1 MEGVGIVMIKF
12 IKIIM
17 ILVILIFMVNNPL
30 IHDYVS
36 SIKNEA
42 KPVSK
47 AQNSLINEIEIQAE
61 KYNIQASDAKIDKVW
76 KAMPGY
82 NGLEVDIAASAEN
95 MKKQSTFD
103 EKKLVYKQIPP
114 KVHLEDLPPSPIYRG
129 HPDKPMVGFI
139 INVAWG
145 NEYLSNM
152 LETLKKHNLH
162 VTFFLEGK
170 WVQKNPDI
178 AQMIVAAGHEI
189 GNHSFSHPDMK
200 VLSSSRTREEMI
212 QTNKVIKA
220 TTGIIPKWFAPP
232 SGSYRDETV
241 SIASELEMGTI
252 MWSVDTID
260 WQKPSVE
267 TLLSRVLGKV
277 HNGALILMHPTD
289 STSKSLEYLINRLKQ
304 KNLQVGTVS
313 EVLDEKRIMKN
324 NSNLGEDNN
333 KSTR

>member
-1 MEGVGIVMIKF
+1 MEGDGIMMNKF
-12 IKIIM
+12 IRIIM
-17 ILVILIFMVNNPL
+17 IVVIAIFMVNNPL

-47 AQNSLINEIEIQAE
+47 VENSLLNEIEIQAE
-61 KYNIQASDAKIDKVW
+61 KFNIQASDAKIDKVW
-76 KAMPGY
+76 KAIPGY
-82 NGLEVDIAASAEN
+82 NGIAVDIPASFQN
-95 MKKQSTFD
+95 MKKQNTFD
-103 EKKLVYKQIPP
+103 EKKLVFKQIEP
-114 KVHLEDLPPSPIYRG
+114 KVHLKDLPPSPIYKG
-129 HPDKPMVGFI
+129 HPEKPMVGFI

-152 LETLKKHNLH
+152 LETLKKHNIH

-170 WVQKNPDI
+170 WVQKNPDL

-189 GNHSFSHPDMK
+189 GNHSFSHPNMK
-200 VLSSSRTREEMI
+200 ILSSSRIREELI

-241 SIASELEMGTI
+241 SIAAELNMGTI

-260 WQKPSVE
+260 WQKPTVE

-289 STSKSLEYLINRLKQ
+289 STSKSLDYLLNSLKQ
-304 KNLQVGTVS
+304 KNLQIGTVS

-324 NSNLGEDNN
+324 NLTLGEDKN
-333 KSTR
+333 KSNR

>member
-1 MEGVGIVMIKF
+1 MVNKFVGYAIIIFFAIV
-12 IKIIM
+12 
-17 ILVILIFMVNNPL
+17 MVNNPL
-30 IHDYVS
+30 INDYVI
-36 SIKNEA
+36 SIKKEA
-42 KPVSK
+42 IPVSK
-47 AQNSLINEIEIQAE
+47 IENSLKNEIEIQAKNYE
-61 KYNIQASDAKIDKVW
+61 TPSSDARIDKVW

-82 NGLEVDIAASAEN
+82 NGLAVDINASFEN
-95 MKKQSTFD
+95 MKKQSIFD
-103 EKKLVYKQIPP
+103 EKKLIFKQIEP
-114 KVHLEDLPPSPIYRG
+114 KVHLKDLPPAPIYRG
-129 HPDKPMVGFI
+129 HQDKPMVGFV

-162 VTFFLEGK
+162 VTFFLEGR
-170 WVQKNPDI
+170 WVQKNPDL

-200 VLSSSRTREEMI
+200 ILSSSRTREELI

-220 TTGIIPKWFAPP
+220 TTGNVPKWFAPP

-241 SIASELEMGTI
+241 GIAAELNMGTI

-260 WQKPSVE
+260 WQKPTVE
-267 TLLSRVLGKV
+267 TLLNRVLGKV

-289 STSKSLEYLINRLKQ
+289 STSKSLDYLINKLKT
-304 KNLQVGTVS
+304 KNLQIGTVS

-324 NSNLGEDNN
+324 ISTLGNANN

>member
-1 MEGVGIVMIKF
+1 MEGVGKMMNKF
-12 IKIIM
+12 IRIIL
-17 ILVILIFMVNNPL
+17 IVAIAIFMVNNPL

-47 AQNSLINEIEIQAE
+47 AENLLINEIESQAKKYKIQA
-61 KYNIQASDAKIDKVW
+61 IDAKIDKVW

-82 NGLEVDIAASAEN
+82 NGLDVDITASFEN
-95 MKKQSTFD
+95 MKKQNTFD
-103 EKKLVYKQIPP
+103 EKKLVFKQIEP
-114 KVHLEDLPPSPIYRG
+114 KVHLKDLPPAPIYRG
-129 HPDKPMVGFI
+129 HPDKPMVGFV

-152 LETLKKHNLH
+152 LETLKKHNIH
-162 VTFFLEGK
+162 VTFFLEGR
-170 WVQKNPDI
+170 WVQKNPDL

-200 VLSSSRTREEMI
+200 ILSSPRTREELI

-220 TTGIIPKWFAPP
+220 TTGIVPKWFAPP

-241 SIASELEMGTI
+241 GIAAELNMGTV

-260 WQKPSVE
+260 WQKPTVE
-267 TLLSRVLGKV
+267 TLLNRVLGKV

-289 STSKSLEYLINRLKQ
+289 STSKSLDYLINKLKT
-304 KNLQVGTVS
+304 KNLQIGTVS
-313 EVLDEKRIMKN
+313 EVLDEKRILKN
-324 NSNLGEDNN
+324 ISILGNAN
-333 KSTR
+333 Y

>member
-1 MEGVGIVMIKF
+1 MEGDGIMMNKF
-12 IKIIM
+12 IRIIM
-17 ILVILIFMVNNPL
+17 IVVIAIFMVNNPL

-47 AQNSLINEIEIQAE
+47 VDNALLNEIETQAE
-61 KYNIQASDAKIDKVW
+61 KYKIPAVDAKIDKVW

-82 NGLEVDIAASAEN
+82 NGLEVDILESFEN
-95 MKKQSTFD
+95 MKKQNIFD
-103 EKKLVYKQIPP
+103 EKKIVYKQVEP
-114 KVHLEDLPPSPIYRG
+114 KVHLQDLPAAPIYKG
-129 HPDKPMVGFI
+129 HPDKPMVSFI

-145 NEYLSNM
+145 NEYLSHM
-152 LETLKKHNLH
+152 LETLKKHNIH

-170 WVQKNPDI
+170 WVQKNPDL
-178 AQMIVAAGHEI
+178 AQIIVAAGHEI

-200 VLSSSRTREEMI
+200 ILSASRTREEMI

-220 TTGIIPKWFAPP
+220 TTGIVPKWFAPP

-241 SIASELEMGTI
+241 SIAAELEMGTI

-260 WQKPSVE
+260 WQKPTVE

-289 STSKSLEYLINRLKQ
+289 STSKSLEYLINKLKQ
-304 KNLQVGTVS
+304 KNLQIGTVS

-333 KSTR
+333 ISNR

>member
-1 MEGVGIVMIKF
+1 MMNKF
-12 IKIIM
+12 IRIIL
-17 ILVILIFMVNNPL
+17 IVAIAIFMVNSPL

-47 AQNSLINEIEIQAE
+47 AENLLINEIEIQAK
-61 KYNIQASDAKIDKVW
+61 KYKIQALDAKIDKVW

-82 NGLEVDIAASAEN
+82 NGLDVDITASLEN
-95 MKKQSTFD
+95 MKKQNTFD
-103 EKKLVYKQIPP
+103 EKKLVFKQIEP
-114 KVHLEDLPPSPIYRG
+114 KVHLKDLPPAPIYRG
-129 HPDKPMVGFI
+129 HPDKPMVGFV

-152 LETLKKHNLH
+152 LETLKKHNIH
-162 VTFFLEGK
+162 VTFFLEGR
-170 WVQKNPDI
+170 WVQKNPDL

-200 VLSSSRTREEMI
+200 ILSSPRTREELI

-241 SIASELEMGTI
+241 GIAAELNMGTI

-260 WQKPSVE
+260 WQKPTVE
-267 TLLSRVLGKV
+267 TLLNRVLGKV

-289 STSKSLEYLINRLKQ
+289 STSKSLDYLINKLKT
-304 KNLQVGTVS
+304 KNLQIGTVS

-324 NSNLGEDNN
+324 ISILGNAN
-333 KSTR
+333 Y

>member
-1 MEGVGIVMIKF
+1 MVNKF
-12 IKIIM
+12 IRIVLIVVIATIM
-17 ILVILIFMVNNPL
+17 FNNPL
-30 IHDYVS
+30 ISDYVL

-47 AQNSLINEIEIQAE
+47 VENTLLNEIEVQAE
-61 KYNIQASDAKIDKVW
+61 KYKIQAFDAKIDRVW
-76 KAMPGY
+76 KAIPGY
-82 NGLEVDIAASAEN
+82 NGLEVDLIESFDN
-95 MKKQSTFD
+95 MKKQNTFD
-103 EKKLVYKQIPP
+103 EKKLVFKQIEP
-114 KVHLEDLPPSPIYRG
+114 KVHLKDLPPAPVYRG
-129 HPDKPMVGFI
+129 HPDKPIVGFI

-152 LETLKKHNLH
+152 LETLKKHNIH

-170 WVQKNPDI
+170 WVQKNPNL

-200 VLSSSRTREEMI
+200 ILSSSRTREELI

-220 TTGIIPKWFAPP
+220 TTGIVPKWFAPP

-241 SIASELEMGTI
+241 SIASELNMGTI

-260 WQKPSVE
+260 WQKPTVD

-289 STSKSLEYLINRLKQ
+289 STSKSLEYLINKLKQ
-304 KNLQVGTVS
+304 KNLQIGTVS

-333 KSTR
+333 KSNR

>member
-1 MEGVGIVMIKF
+1 
-12 IKIIM
+12 
-17 ILVILIFMVNNPL
+17 
-30 IHDYVS
+30 
-36 SIKNEA
+36 
-42 KPVSK
+42 
-47 AQNSLINEIEIQAE
+47 
-61 KYNIQASDAKIDKVW
+61 
-76 KAMPGY
+76 MPGY
-82 NGLEVDIAASAEN
+82 NGLQVDITASIEN
-95 MKKQSTFD
+95 MKKQNTFD
-103 EKKLVYKQIPP
+103 EKKLVFKQMPP
-114 KVHLEDLPPSPIYRG
+114 KVHLKDLPPAPIYRG

-152 LETLKKHNLH
+152 LETLKKHKIH

-170 WVQKNPDI
+170 WVQKNPDL
-178 AQMIVAAGHEI
+178 AQMIVTAGHEI

-200 VLSSSRTREEMI
+200 ILSTSRTREEMI

-220 TTGIIPKWFAPP
+220 TTGIVPKWFAPP

-241 SIASELEMGTI
+241 SIAAELEMKTI

-260 WQKPSVE
+260 WQKPTVE

-289 STSKSLEYLINRLKQ
+289 STSKSLEYLINKLKQ
-304 KNLQVGTVS
+304 KNLQIGTVS